1 MTKNQPLVRCMTNA
15 FIVRFTQRWKQ
26 LMTLSETNC
35 PSLARACPPFVSMP
49 SILPIMDLPPLKT
62 ERHHMIVQSKNN
74 Q

>member
-26 LMTLSETNC
+26 LMILSETNC

-62 ERHHMIVQSKNN
+62 ERHHMIVQSENN